1 MGCMH
6 HLGASKVY
14 FFFLPLLLSP
24 PGGKADKQSKGR
36 GESNS
41 LKREAGICMV
51 ISQIRYRKAFY
62 FIFLIEDPLSVSKSE
77 YPDSKDLLNITFCC
91 LYQKRMFSRGK

>member
-1 MGCMH
+1 MFTSFFCLSSYH
-6 HLGASKVY
+6 HLE
-14 FFFLPLLLSP
+14 
-24 PGGKADKQSKGR
+24 GKLISRVKEEVRAIHLKG
-36 GESNS
+36 
-41 LKREAGICMV
+41 KAGICMV